1 MGSQK
6 AGKTR
11 RVLFDIKGFPHF
23 SHFHTSHSTPAS
35 RAAVPPPPRLPPC
48 QPFSANLM
56 PIPAGGPGWRW
67 QAVASPLAR
76 QRIAGADID
85 DRLLG
90 PAFVVSSLVACA
102 LVRFGHPCRVVAVLQ
117 ILKFECQ
124 PQPLPSQPLESV
136 ACFSSLSTPYHLSPS
151 LSLPLLSHGPHF
163 LCQSYRGLEL
173 TLELWYVPDVSLGTS
188 ISRPFSP
195 KP

>member
-1 MGSQK
+1 MSRQSFSPAPRLVWARK
-6 AGKTR
+6 KQEK
-11 RVLFDIKGFPHF
+11 RVECFLTLRDSTLLPLPHF
-23 SHFHTSHSTPAS
+23 PFHSGKPSCSSSSAKTPS
-35 RAAVPPPPRLPPC
+35 C

-67 QAVASPLAR
+67 QAVASPPPAR

-90 PAFVVSSLVACA
+90 PAFVVSSLIACD
-102 LVRFGHPCRVVAVLQ
+102 LVRFGHPCKVVAVLQ

-124 PQPLPSQPLESV
+124 PQPLPPQPLESV

-151 LSLPLLSHGPHF
+151 LSPPSLTWSSLPLPVIQRS
-163 LCQSYRGLEL
+163 
-173 TLELWYVPDVSLGTS
+173 
-188 ISRPFSP
+188 
-195 KP
+195 